1 MAASSV
7 PSSRASTADTTV
19 RVSVVTNPWRK
30 VARLSRTA
38 STSRPSGRPGSVAVD
53 RRRGRLLGGHLA
65 GGGVPGLQPAA
76 VLLDLVQGVVDEG
89 AELGVA
95 LLEPDAVRLLGEGLA
110 DQLEGLLVLA
120 DEAQQDDVVGGHGL
134 DLAVLEG
141 LGALGV
147 DVELGQLGLRVVL
160 ADVLGRGGA
169 GDRADLLA
177 GKVVGAGDGLGVAL
191 GNHDVLAGLVVGA
204 GEVDDLLALVVDGVG
219 GDHVVDLVLL
229 DERLPVG
236 RDALHPLDL
245 VGGDA
250 HLAGDQLGDLDVE
263 ALRLALQVLEAEQGL
278 VELGPDLDR
287 ARLLELGHGGALGE
301 AGPLVDLAAAVA
313 AVVVAAA
320 GGQGQHQGQGG
331 SHQPSCASSPH
342 GSLLAWA
349 VRAARQCVMI
359 LDRKSWA
366 RSVRGLAK
374 NSSGGAASRMRP
386 PSMNTTRLAAERAK
400 PISWLITI
408 MVMPAAARSRMTSRT
423 SLIISGSRAEV
434 GSSNSSSLGSMARA
448 RAIATR
454 CCWPPDSWAGSLL
467 AWFSTPTRASSSRAR
482 RSASWRDWPRTLIGP
497 RVTLSST
504 LLWANRLNCWK
515 TMPTSER
522 SRARARPSAGRGR
535 PSRRMVPPSIG
546 SSRLIVRHRVDLPDP
561 DGPTTTTTSPGSTSR
576 STSWSTCR
584 SPNHLLTRSISS
596 RGESAAIPS
605 GLPPSPGPE
614 CTCRRVSNHG
624 RVREA
629 MAWSP
634 PVRP

>member
-1 MAASSV
+1 MAARSV
-7 PSSRASTADTTV
+7 PSARASTADTTV
-19 RVSVVTNPWRK
+19 RARVVRNPWRK

-38 STSRPSGRPGSVAVD
+38 STSRPSGRPGSGAVD

-65 GGGVPGLQPAA
+65 GGVLPGLEPAA
-76 VLLDLVQGVVDEG
+76 VLLDLLQGVVDEV

-95 LLEPDAVRLLGEGLA
+95 LLEPDAVRLLGEGVV

-120 DEAQQDDVVGGHGL
+120 DEPEQDDVVGGHGL

-147 DVELGQLGLRVVL
+147 DVELGQVGLGVVG
-160 ADVLGRGGA
+160 ADVLGRGRA
-169 GDRADLLA
+169 GHRAGLLA
-177 GKVVGAGDGLGVAL
+177 GEVLGALDLLGVAL
-191 GNHDVLAGLVVGA
+191 GDHDVLAGLVVGA

-219 GDHVVDLVLL
+219 GDHVVDLALL

-236 RDALHPLDL
+236 RDGLHPGDV
-245 VGGDA
+245 VGRDA

-263 ALRLALQVLEAEQGL
+263 ALGLALQVLEPEQGL
-278 VELGPDLDR
+278 VELGADGHL
-287 ARLLELGHGGALGE
+287 AGRLEPGHGGALGE
-301 AGPLVDLAAAVA
+301 AGPLVDGAAAP
-313 AVVVAAA
+313 VVVAATT
-320 GGQGQHQGQGG
+320 GGQGQRQGQRDPQQAGR
-331 SHQPSCASSPH
+331 PSCAH
-342 GSLLAWA
+342 RASLLAWA
-349 VRAARQCVMI
+349 VSAARQWLMI
-359 LDRKSWA
+359 LDRKSLA

-400 PISWLITI
+400 PISWLTTI

-423 SLIISGSRAEV
+423 SLIISGSSADV

-522 SRARARPSAGRGR
+522 SRARARPSAGRGW
-535 PSRRMVPPSIG
+535 P
-546 SSRLIVRHRVDLPDP
+546 
-561 DGPTTTTTSPGSTSR
+561 
-576 STSWSTCR
+576 
-584 SPNHLLTRSISS
+584 
-596 RGESAAIPS
+596 
-605 GLPPSPGPE
+605 
-614 CTCRRVSNHG
+614 
-624 RVREA
+624 
-629 MAWSP
+629 
-634 PVRP
+634 

>member
-1 MAASSV
+1 MAARSV
-7 PSSRASTADTTV
+7 PSARASTADTTV
-19 RVSVVTNPWRK
+19 RARVVRNPWRK

-38 STSRPSGRPGSVAVD
+38 STSRPSGRPGSGAVD

-65 GGGVPGLQPAA
+65 GGVLPGLEPAA
-76 VLLDLVQGVVDEG
+76 VLLDLLQGVVDEV

-95 LLEPDAVRLLGEGLA
+95 LLEPDAVRLLGEGVV

-120 DEAQQDDVVGGHGL
+120 DEPEQDDVVGGHGL

-147 DVELGQLGLRVVL
+147 DVELGQVGLGVVL
-160 ADVLGRGGA
+160 ADVLGRGRPGH
-169 GDRADLLA
+169 RADLLA
-177 GKVVGAGDGLGVAL
+177 GEVVGALDLLGVAL
-191 GNHDVLAGLVVGA
+191 GDHDVLAGLVVGP
-204 GEVDDLLALVVDGVG
+204 GEVDHLLALVVDGVG
-219 GDHVVDLVLL
+219 GDHEVDLALL

-236 RDALHPLDL
+236 RDGLDELDL

-320 GGQGQHQGQGG
+320 GGQGQHQSQGG

-454 CCWPPDSWAGSLL
+454 CCWPPESWAGSFW
-467 AWFSTPTRASSSRAR
+467 AWFSTPTLASSSLAR
-482 RSASWRDWPRTLIGP
+482 RSASWRGWPRTLIGP
-497 RVTLSST
+497 RVTFSST
-504 LLWANRLNCWK
+504 LLCANRLNCWK

-522 SRARARPSAGRGR
+522 SRARARPSLGRGW
-535 PSRRMVPPSIG
+535 PSRRMVPLSIG
-546 SSRLIVRHRVDLPDP
+546 SSRLMVRHRVDLPDP
-561 DGPTTTTTSPGSTSR
+561 DGPTTITTSPGSTSR
-576 STSWSTCR
+576 SMSWSTCR
-584 SPNHLLTRSISS
+584 SPKCLLTRSIWS
-596 RGESAAIPS
+596 RGEPAVTRASHRH
-605 GLPPSPGPE
+605 GP
-614 CTCRRVSNHG
+614 
-624 RVREA
+624 
-629 MAWSP
+629 MAGM
-634 PVRP
+634 

>member
-1 MAASSV
+1 M
-7 PSSRASTADTTV
+7 
-19 RVSVVTNPWRK
+19 
-30 VARLSRTA
+30 
-38 STSRPSGRPGSVAVD
+38 SRPSGRPGSVAVD
-53 RRRGRLLGGHLA
+53 RRRGRGLGGHLA
-65 GGGVPGLQPAA
+65 GGGVPGGLPAP
-76 VLLDLVQGVVDEG
+76 VLLDLLQGVVDEG
-89 AELGVA
+89 AELVVA
-95 LLEPDAVRLLGEGLA
+95 LLEPDAVGLLGERLA

-120 DEAQQDDVVGGHGL
+120 DEPEQDDVVGGHGL

-147 DVELGQLGLRVVL
+147 HVELGQLGLGVVGP
-160 ADVLGRGGA
+160 DVLGRGGA

-177 GKVVGAGDGLGVAL
+177 GEVVGPADALGVAL
-191 GNHDVLAGLVVGA
+191 GDHDVLAGLVVGP
-204 GEVDDLLALVVDGVG
+204 GEVDHLLALVVDGVG
-219 GDHVVDLVLL
+219 GDHEVDLALL

-236 RDALHPLDL
+236 RDGLDDLDL
-245 VGGDA
+245 
-250 HLAGDQLGDLDVE
+250 E
-263 ALRLALQVLEAEQGL
+263 ALRLALQVLEAEQRL

-301 AGPLVDLAAAVA
+301 AGPLVDLAAAAA

-320 GGQGQHQGQGG
+320 GGQGQHQSQGG

-386 PSMNTTRLAAERAK
+386 ASMNTTRLAAERAK

-454 CCWPPDSWAGSLL
+454 CCWPPESWAGSLL
-467 AWFSTPTRASSSRAR
+467 AWFSTPTRASSSLAR
-482 RSASWRDWPRTLIGP
+482 RSASWRGWPRTLIGP
-497 RVTLSST
+497 RVTFSST
-504 LLWANRLNCWK
+504 LLCANRLNCWK

-522 SRARARPSAGRGR
+522 SRARARPSLGRGW
-535 PSRRMVPPSIG
+535 PSRRMVPLSIG
-546 SSRLIVRHRVDLPDP
+546 SSRLMVRHRVDLPDP
-561 DGPTTTTTSPGSTSR
+561 DGPTTITTSPGSTSR
-576 STSWSTCR
+576 SMSWSTCR
-584 SPNHLLTRSISS
+584 SPKCLLTRSIWS
-596 RGESAAIPS
+596 RGEPAVTRASHRH
-605 GLPPSPGPE
+605 GP
-614 CTCRRVSNHG
+614 
-624 RVREA
+624 
-629 MAWSP
+629 MAGM
-634 PVRP
+634 

>member
-1 MAASSV
+1 MAARSV
-7 PSSRASTADTTV
+7 PSARASTADTTV
-19 RVSVVTNPWRK
+19 RARVVRNPWRK

-38 STSRPSGRPGSVAVD
+38 STSRPSGRPGSGAVD

-65 GGGVPGLQPAA
+65 GGVLPGLEPAA
-76 VLLDLVQGVVDEG
+76 VLLDLLQGVVDEV

-95 LLEPDAVRLLGEGLA
+95 LLEPDAVRLLGEGVV

-120 DEAQQDDVVGGHGL
+120 DEPEQDDVVGGHGL

-147 DVELGQLGLRVVL
+147 DVELGQLGLGVVGP
-160 ADVLGRGGA
+160 DVLGRGGA

-177 GKVVGAGDGLGVAL
+177 GEVVGPADALGVAL
-191 GNHDVLAGLVVGA
+191 GDHDVLAGLVVGP
-204 GEVDDLLALVVDGVG
+204 GEVDHLLALVVDGVG
-219 GDHVVDLVLL
+219 GDHEVDLALL

-236 RDALHPLDL
+236 RDGLDELDL

-263 ALRLALQVLEAEQGL
+263 ALRLALQVLEAEQRL

-287 ARLLELGHGGALGE
+287 ARLLEPGHGGALGE

-331 SHQPSCASSPH
+331 SH

-386 PSMNTTRLAAERAK
+386 PSMN
-400 PISWLITI
+400 
-408 MVMPAAARSRMTSRT
+408 
-423 SLIISGSRAEV
+423 
-434 GSSNSSSLGSMARA
+434 
-448 RAIATR
+448 
-454 CCWPPDSWAGSLL
+454 
-467 AWFSTPTRASSSRAR
+467 
-482 RSASWRDWPRTLIGP
+482 
-497 RVTLSST
+497 
-504 LLWANRLNCWK
+504 
-515 TMPTSER
+515 
-522 SRARARPSAGRGR
+522 
-535 PSRRMVPPSIG
+535 
-546 SSRLIVRHRVDLPDP
+546 
-561 DGPTTTTTSPGSTSR
+561 
-576 STSWSTCR
+576 
-584 SPNHLLTRSISS
+584 
-596 RGESAAIPS
+596 
-605 GLPPSPGPE
+605 
-614 CTCRRVSNHG
+614 
-624 RVREA
+624 
-629 MAWSP
+629 
-634 PVRP
+634 